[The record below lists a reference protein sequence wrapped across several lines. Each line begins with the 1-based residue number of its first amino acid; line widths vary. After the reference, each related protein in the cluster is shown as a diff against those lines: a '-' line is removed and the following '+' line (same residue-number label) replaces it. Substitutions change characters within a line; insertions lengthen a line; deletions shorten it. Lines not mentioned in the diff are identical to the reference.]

1 MIMPSYVMDLIE
13 ILKNNFIK
21 KNPPANFD
29 TVKSY
34 EELLEKS
41 KINPIV
47 AEYITGT
54 SSGVMLVDSYEK
66 LLELSKINPAVADN
80 MTRTQLGLDLIDSYE
95 KFLEITKINAKVAFN
110 FRILNYQRYT
120 KLVDSY
126 QQSSQEKSLS
136 DLNTSANSQLF
147 FKKSDSTRQ
156 DLASIST
163 GQARLAHDTV
173 GLELEWN
180 EAIRNTISEN
190 MMNRNFNSKP

>member
-1 MIMPSYVMDLIE
+1 MDLIE

>member
-1 MIMPSYVMDLIE
+1 MDLIE

-41 KINPIV
+41 KINPII

-136 DLNTSANSQLF
+136 DLNTTANSQLF

>member
-1 MIMPSYVMDLIE
+1 MDLIE

-41 KINPIV
+41 KINPII
-47 AEYITGT
+47 AEYLTGT

-180 EAIRNTISEN
+180 EAIQNTISEN

>member
-1 MIMPSYVMDLIE
+1 
-13 ILKNNFIK
+13 K

>member
-1 MIMPSYVMDLIE
+1 MPSYVMDLIE

-41 KINPIV
+41 KINPII

>member
-1 MIMPSYVMDLIE
+1 MPSYVMDLIE

-41 KINPIV
+41 KINPII
-47 AEYITGT
+47 AEYLTGT

-180 EAIRNTISEN
+180 EAIQNTISEN

>member
-1 MIMPSYVMDLIE
+1 MPSYVMDLIE

>member
-1 MIMPSYVMDLIE
+1 MDLIE

-41 KINPIV
+41 KINPII

>member
-1 MIMPSYVMDLIE
+1 MPSYVMDLIE

-41 KINPIV
+41 KINPII

-180 EAIRNTISEN
+180 EAILNTISEN

>member
-1 MIMPSYVMDLIE
+1 MDLIE

-41 KINPIV
+41 KINPII

-180 EAIRNTISEN
+180 EAIQNTISEN

>member
-1 MIMPSYVMDLIE
+1 MSCYILDLIE
-13 ILKNNFIK
+13 TLKNDFVK
-21 KNPPANFD
+21 KNTPTRFD
-29 TVKSY
+29 SVKSY
-34 EELLEKS
+34 RELLEKS
-41 KINPIV
+41 KINPVI

-54 SSGVMLVDSYEK
+54 SSGVMMVDSYEK
-66 LLELSKINPAVADN
+66 LLELSKINCAVADN
-80 MTRTQLGLDLIDSYE
+80 MTQTQLGLDLIDSYE

-126 QQSSQEKSLS
+126 QQSSQAKSLS

-147 FKKSDSTRQ
+147 FKKRDSTGQ
-156 DLASIST
+156 DLASIIT

-173 GLELEWN
+173 GLDLEWN
-180 EAIRNTISEN
+180 EAIQNTISEN

>member
-1 MIMPSYVMDLIE
+1 MDLIE

-41 KINPIV
+41 KINPII

-180 EAIRNTISEN
+180 EAIRNIISEN

>member
-1 MIMPSYVMDLIE
+1 MPSYVMDLIE

-41 KINPIV
+41 KINPII

-180 EAIRNTISEN
+180 EAIQNTISEN

>member
-1 MIMPSYVMDLIE
+1 MSCYILDLIE
-13 ILKNNFIK
+13 TLKNDFVK
-21 KNPPANFD
+21 KNTPKRLD
-29 TVKSY
+29 SVKSY
-34 EELLEKS
+34 RELLEKS
-41 KINPIV
+41 KINPAI

-54 SSGVMLVDSYEK
+54 SSGVMMVDSYEK
-66 LLELSKINPAVADN
+66 LLELSKINCAVADN
-80 MTRTQLGLDLIDSYE
+80 MTQTQLGLDLIDSYE

-126 QQSSQEKSLS
+126 QQSSQAKSLS

-147 FKKSDSTRQ
+147 FKKRDSTGQ
-156 DLASIST
+156 DLASIIT

-173 GLELEWN
+173 GLDLEWN
-180 EAIRNTISEN
+180 EAIQNTISEN

>member
-1 MIMPSYVMDLIE
+1 MDLIE

-41 KINPIV
+41 KINPII

-180 EAIRNTISEN
+180 EAILNTISEN

>member
-1 MIMPSYVMDLIE
+1 MPSYVMDLIE

-41 KINPIV
+41 KINPII

-136 DLNTSANSQLF
+136 DLNTTANSQLF

>member
-1 MIMPSYVMDLIE
+1 MPSYVMDLIE

-41 KINPIV
+41 KINPII

-180 EAIRNTISEN
+180 EAIRNIISEN